1 MDLIPCFS
9 SPLGGP
15 SAVHFQKGWAQSS
28 TSSPAPNLHGDP
40 SQAVLVQA
48 ETPGV
53 VTAKGE
59 PPRTGWWWH
68 HKPAPG
74 CVPVPPHQQDT
85 CWEILMVQRPKGL
98 NMWLYGVWGRP
109 CSLPLPQGLHPISNP
124 PSSPLG
130 CDKSCGSLSKST
142 LYICCLE
149 LLQPWTMNSC

>member
-1 MDLIPCFS
+1 M
-9 SPLGGP
+9 
-15 SAVHFQKGWAQSS
+15 VHQQFTPRRAGL
-28 TSSPAPNLHGDP
+28 SPAPPHLLP
-40 SQAVLVQA
+40 TS
-48 ETPGV
+48 
-53 VTAKGE
+53 
-59 PPRTGWWWH
+59 TGTRARLSLSRQRHQEWSLPKENHQGQGLWWRH

-85 CWEILMVQRPKGL
+85 CWEILLVQRPKGL
-98 NMWLYGVWGRP
+98 SMWLSAVWGRL
-109 CSLPLPQGLHPISNP
+109 CSLPLPQGLHPISIP